1 MMIKK
6 EDLEKE
12 IENLP
17 EEVIISS
24 YSKGYNPED
33 ILCRMCAYKS
43 CMQTSAGRN
52 LIRERL
58 KQRRDEDYKD

>member
-12 IENLP
+12 
-17 EEVIISS
+17 EEVITSS
-24 YSKGYNPED
+24 YSKGYNPND

-43 CMQTSAGRN
+43 CMQPSEGRN
-52 LIRERL
+52 LIKEKL
-58 KQRRDEDYKD
+58 KQRKNENGKD